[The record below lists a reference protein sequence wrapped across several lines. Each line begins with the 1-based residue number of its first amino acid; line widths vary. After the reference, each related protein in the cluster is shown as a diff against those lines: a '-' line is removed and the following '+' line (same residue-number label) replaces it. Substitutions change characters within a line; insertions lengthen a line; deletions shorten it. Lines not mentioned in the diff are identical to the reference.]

1 MVSPA
6 RFKNTP
12 RGPAKWRERDL
23 ARAVRAA
30 RRAGGVASV
39 ELIPDGRIQL
49 ILAEQT
55 PATPLVEPGDNS

>member
-39 ELIPDGRIQL
+39 ELIPEDGRIQL

-55 PATPLVEPGDNS
+55 PAPLVEPGDNS